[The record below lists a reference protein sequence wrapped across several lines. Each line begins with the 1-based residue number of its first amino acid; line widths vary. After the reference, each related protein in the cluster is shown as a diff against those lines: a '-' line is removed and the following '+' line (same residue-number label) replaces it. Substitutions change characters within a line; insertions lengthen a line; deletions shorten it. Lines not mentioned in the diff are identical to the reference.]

1 MIYETIF
8 MMKHNRYFKIVA
20 FLVCVFSTYEVSAQF
35 DAISNLPL
43 QKNPKYQWAN
53 ESKKASIKESK
64 MQVDFYLNQ
73 KDAENYIY
81 IVDGQV
87 LPVNDFKE
95 YKESILK
102 QARAINFVKR
112 IDSVMGYPSHRNRM
126 LILITTQTVED

>member
-1 MIYETIF
+1 

-20 FLVCVFSTYEVSAQF
+20 FLFCVFSTYAVSAQF

>member
-1 MIYETIF
+1 

-20 FLVCVFSTYEVSAQF
+20 FLFCVFSTYAVSAQF

-64 MQVDFYLNQ
+64 MQVNFYLNQ

-81 IVDGQV
+81 IVDDQV

-112 IDSVMGYPSHRNRM
+112 IDSVMGNPSHRNRM

>member
-1 MIYETIF
+1 M
-8 MMKHNRYFKIVA
+8 A
-20 FLVCVFSTYEVSAQF
+20 FLVCVFSTYAVSAQF
-35 DAISNLPL
+35 DAISNLSL

-64 MQVDFYLNQ
+64 MQVNFYLNQ

-81 IVDGQV
+81 IVDDQV

-112 IDSVMGYPSHRNRM
+112 IDSVMGNPSHRNRM

>member
-20 FLVCVFSTYEVSAQF
+20 FLFCVFSTYAVSAQF

-43 QKNPKYQWAN
+43 QQNPKYQWAN

-87 LPVNDFKE
+87 LPVTDFKE

-102 QARAINFVKR
+102 QARAINFVKG
-112 IDSVMGYPSHRNRM
+112 IDSVMGYPSHRKRM

>member
-1 MIYETIF
+1 

-20 FLVCVFSTYEVSAQF
+20 FLFCVFSTYAVSAQF

-73 KDAENYIY
+73 KDAENCIY

-112 IDSVMGYPSHRNRM
+112 IDSVMGYPSHRRRM

>member
-1 MIYETIF
+1 MIL
-8 MMKHNRYFKIVA
+8 MMKHNQYFKILV
-20 FLVCVFSTYEVSAQF
+20 FLVWVFSINAMSAQF
-35 DAISNLPL
+35 DAIGNLPVN
-43 QKNPKYQWAN
+43 QNPAYQWAN
-53 ESKKASIKESK
+53 ESKSASIKESK
-64 MQVDFYLNQ
+64 MQVEFYLKQ

-87 LPVNDFKE
+87 LPVTDFKE

-112 IDSVMGYPSHRNRM
+112 IDSVMGYPSHRRRM